1 MFHNTAYAIPSG
13 YDARKPVK
21 TLKPLVYTRLS
32 SFLVIVLE
40 LRNFS
45 HFKSESDERKQKI
58 VVWGEVRGKLS
69 FLEKNARMPFLV
81 SLFGATIFLGC
92 ISILI

>member
-1 MFHNTAYAIPSG
+1 MLHPLITNIFTMNKGAFATCTIFAMFHNTAYAIPSG

-45 HFKSESDERKQKI
+45 HFKSESAERKQKI
-58 VVWGEVRGKLS
+58 VV
-69 FLEKNARMPFLV
+69 
-81 SLFGATIFLGC
+81 
-92 ISILI
+92 